1 MDDFR
6 PPPPLTFDDDL
17 STKWKTWKQMFQL
30 YLTAKESDSK
40 TDVVKIS
47 MLLTTMGHEGVA
59 RFNHFEWGDTE
70 DKTKYNDVI
79 KKFDTELGG

>member
-6 PPPPLTFDDDL
+6 PPPPLTFDDDI
-17 STKWKTWKQMFQL
+17 STKWKQMFQL
-30 YLTAKESDSK
+30 YLTAKESNSK

-47 MLLTTMGHEGVA
+47 ILLTVMGHDGVE
-59 RFNHFEWGDTE
+59 RFNHFEWDDTE